1 MIKRICVYY
10 VKLQHFKKNLR
21 LVLKLKNTLC
31 KLNQRQWL
39 KNYIELNSHK
49 RIEANIYIYIYGY
62 KDRKALHKLIKNA
75 VDGKKKR
82 KKMRIRTDVRLVSN
96 KKVYLKWASQPSYA
110 SKKIDQK
117 LVVLHKINVTLKLNE
132 PAYVEMCVLYF
143 NKVLIYEFQYYYI
156 KNKYG
161 NNSG

>member
-1 MIKRICVYY
+1 M
-10 VKLQHFKKNLR
+10 
-21 LVLKLKNTLC
+21 
-31 KLNQRQWL
+31 
-39 KNYIELNSHK
+39 
-49 RIEANIYIYIYGY
+49 
-62 KDRKALHKLIKNA
+62 HKLIKNA

-96 KKVYLKWASQPSYA
+96 KKVYLKSASQPSYA

-132 PAYVEMCVLYF
+132 PAYVEMCVLYL